1 MKTVTGVVIGLF
13 TIVLV
18 FFGFG
23 LRANTGV
30 DARQPAASQAAY
42 AQPAGDARV
51 MVQPA
56 NAFTASGAQALPVS
70 ATAQADP
77 GWQAVP
83 TAQQAVLVNCGA
95 GTQTLVRPVWLNGQQ
110 VSQVE
115 CVPAAGA
122 AYAGRPVQTVAYES
136 PVYDARMARPQATY
150 QQPAPRRV
158 VTRAPQRSWTKTALV
173 IGGTT
178 AAGAGVGGLIGGKK
192 GALIG
197 AALGGGAG
205 TIFEVQKRH

>member
-1 MKTVTGVVIGLF
+1 MKTVTGVVLAIF

-30 DARQPAASQAAY
+30 DVRQPAS
-42 AQPAGDARV
+42 
-51 MVQPA
+51 
-56 NAFTASGAQALPVS
+56 AFTTSGAAAQAVPVS
-70 ATAQADP
+70 APMQADQ
-77 GWQAVP
+77 GWQGQVMPAAQP
-83 TAQQAVLVNCGA
+83 TLVNCGA

-115 CVPAAGA
+115 CVPAAGVGSPM
-122 AYAGRPVQTVAYES
+122 YAGRPMQTVAYES
-136 PVYDARMARPQATY
+136 PVYDAQMAPARTVY
-150 QQPAPRRV
+150 QQPAPRTIVR
-158 VTRAPQRSWTKTALV
+158 RAPQRSWTKTALV

-178 AAGAGVGGLIGGKK
+178 ATGAGIGGLIGGKK

-197 AALGGGAG
+197 AAIGGGAG
-205 TIFEVQKRH
+205 TLFEVQKRR